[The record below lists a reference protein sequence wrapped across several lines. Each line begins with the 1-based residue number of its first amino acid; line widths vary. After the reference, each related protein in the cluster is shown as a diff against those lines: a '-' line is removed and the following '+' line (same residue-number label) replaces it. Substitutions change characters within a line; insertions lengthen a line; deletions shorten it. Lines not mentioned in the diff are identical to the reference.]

1 MDLLILHHLEESFD
15 LLLLGRRG
23 RLRAYSGG
31 QKGERTEKS
40 KFFHRQRGCRDREQV
55 TFLRPSI
62 SFRERLRPVRGAKT
76 ACDKKL
82 NRYPLP
88 MAGPGMFQSQNL
100 SLQQVLAPQ
109 LQQSLLILQAPLL
122 ELRNLVQ
129 QEMET
134 NPVLEE
140 LAEPTEEERQV
151 SESEPAEDNFK
162 EEFDQLAKLDDE
174 WRDYMAQSSS
184 YSSRSHEDEE
194 KRQFFFD
201 SIATQET
208 LQQHLVG
215 QLNQT
220 ALSGDDRKTAELI
233 IGNIDDNGFLQ
244 TTPEEMAMNTGIPQ
258 EDFELMLTLV
268 QSFYPPG
275 VGARDLRECLLIQLK
290 RGGREKSLE
299 YRVVSDHMT
308 DLGKRRFPEIARRM
322 GITVEQVQKAAN
334 NIAQLDPRPGQIFAE
349 APQNYVLPDVT
360 VEKIQGQYQVILN
373 GEQIPHLRISNTYKD
388 IMSQDGSNGEVKD
401 YIRDKIRSGKFLIK
415 SIHQR
420 QQTISNIAHQIV
432 ARQKEFLE
440 QGSAHLKPMTMVQ
453 IADAVGVHETTVSR
467 AISGK
472 YISTPQGVFE
482 MKYFFT
488 PGYQTS
494 SGVSMSNTSVK
505 EAILDLVKG
514 EAGSAPL
521 SDKEI
526 VEILGQRGIPIAR
539 RTVAK
544 YRTEL
549 NILPSNMRRK
559 Y

>member
-1 MDLLILHHLEESFD
+1 MH
-15 LLLLGRRG
+15 
-23 RLRAYSGG
+23 
-31 QKGERTEKS
+31 
-40 KFFHRQRGCRDREQV
+40 
-55 TFLRPSI
+55 
-62 SFRERLRPVRGAKT
+62 
-76 ACDKKL
+76 
-82 NRYPLP
+82 
-88 MAGPGMFQSQNL
+88 QSQNL

-140 LAEPTEEERQV
+140 LANETEEQQKTEEKK
-151 SESEPAEDNFK
+151 STSSDDEFK
-162 EEFDQLAKLDDE
+162 AEFDQLAKLDEE

-184 YSSRSHEDEE
+184 YSGRSQEAED

-208 LQQHLVG
+208 LQQHLMG

-220 ALSGDDRKTAELI
+220 ALNGDDRKTAELI
-233 IGNIDDNGFLQ
+233 IGNVDDNGFLQ
-244 TTPEEMAMNTGIPQ
+244 TNPEEMALNTGIAQ
-258 EDFELMLTLV
+258 ADFEHMLTLI

-275 VGARDLRECLLIQLK
+275 VGARDLRECLLIQL
-290 RGGREKSLE
+290 RREGKGSSLE
-299 YRVVSDHMT
+299 FKMVSEHMA

-322 GITVEQVQKAAN
+322 GISVEQVQKCAN
-334 NIAQLDPRPGQIFAE
+334 NIAQLDPRPGAIFAQ

-360 VEKIQGQYQVILN
+360 VEKINGEYQVILN

-388 IMSQDGSNGEVKD
+388 IMSQDGNGSEVKD

-432 ARQKEFLE
+432 SRQREFFD

-472 YISTPQGVFE
+472 YMSTPQGVFE

-488 PGYQTS
+488 PGYQTAT
-494 SGVSMSNTSVK
+494 GESMSNTSVK
-505 EAILDLVKG
+505 EAILDLVKAEEG
-514 EAGSAPL
+514 NSPL

-526 VEILGQRGIPIAR
+526 VEILSKRGIPIAR

>member
-1 MDLLILHHLEESFD
+1 
-15 LLLLGRRG
+15 
-23 RLRAYSGG
+23 
-31 QKGERTEKS
+31 
-40 KFFHRQRGCRDREQV
+40 
-55 TFLRPSI
+55 
-62 SFRERLRPVRGAKT
+62 
-76 ACDKKL
+76 
-82 NRYPLP
+82 

-140 LAEPTEEERQV
+140 LPEPPEDECATTESDTADEK
-151 SESEPAEDNFK
+151 FK
-162 EEFDQLAKLDDE
+162 EEFEQLAKLDDE

-184 YSSRSHEDEE
+184 YSGRSQEDEE

-208 LQQHLVG
+208 LQQHLVS

-220 ALSGDDRKTAELI
+220 ALSADDRKTAELI

-244 TTPEEMAMNTGIPQ
+244 TTPEEMAMNTGIPKEQ
-258 EDFELMLTLV
+258 FELMLTLI
-268 QSFYPPG
+268 QSFHPPG

-290 RGGREKSLE
+290 RDGRETSLE
-299 YRVVSDHMT
+299 YRIVSDHMV

-322 GITVEQVQKAAN
+322 GITPEQVQKAAN
-334 NIAQLDPRPGQIFAE
+334 NIARLDPRPGQIFAE

-360 VEKIQGQYQVILN
+360 VEKIEGEYHVILN

-388 IMSQDGSNGEVKD
+388 IMAQDGNGSDVKD

-432 ARQKEFLE
+432 ERQKEFLE
-440 QGSAHLKPMTMVQ
+440 KGSAYLKPMTMVQ
-453 IADAVGVHETTVSR
+453 IAEAVGVHETTVSR

-494 SGVSMSNTSVK
+494 TGASVSNTSVK
-505 EAILDLVKG
+505 EAILNLVKN
-514 EAGSAPL
+514 ESGSAPL

-549 NILPSNMRRK
+549 NILPSNMRKK

>member
-1 MDLLILHHLEESFD
+1 MH
-15 LLLLGRRG
+15 
-23 RLRAYSGG
+23 
-31 QKGERTEKS
+31 
-40 KFFHRQRGCRDREQV
+40 
-55 TFLRPSI
+55 
-62 SFRERLRPVRGAKT
+62 
-76 ACDKKL
+76 
-82 NRYPLP
+82 
-88 MAGPGMFQSQNL
+88 QSQNL

-140 LAEPTEEERQV
+140 LPDPPSSEETGETPEP
-151 SESEPAEDNFK
+151 PASEDNFK
-162 EEFDQLAKLDDE
+162 EEFDKLAKLDDE

-184 YSSRSHEDEE
+184 YSGRSQEAED

-208 LQQHLVG
+208 LQQHLMG

-220 ALSGDDRKTAELI
+220 ALDANDRKTAELI

-244 TTPEEMAMNTGIPQ
+244 TTPEEMALNTGIAQ
-258 EDFELMLTLV
+258 DDFENMLTLI

-290 RGGREKSLE
+290 REGRQNSLE
-299 YRVVSDHMT
+299 YKIIADHMT
-308 DLGKRRFPEIARRM
+308 DLGKRRFPEIARKM
-322 GITVEQVQKAAN
+322 GISAEQVQKCAN
-334 NIAQLDPRPGQIFAE
+334 NIAQLDPRPGAIFAA
-349 APQNYVLPDVT
+349 APENYVLPDVT
-360 VEKIQGQYQVILN
+360 VEKINGEYQIILN

-388 IMSQDGSNGEVKD
+388 IMAQDGNGSEVKD

-432 ARQKEFLE
+432 NRQREFFE
-440 QGSAHLKPMTMVQ
+440 HGSSHLKPMTMVQ
-453 IADAVGVHETTVSR
+453 VADAVGVHETTVSR

-472 YISTPQGVFE
+472 YMSTPQGVYE

-488 PGYQTS
+488 PGYQTA
-494 SGVSMSNTSVK
+494 SGESMSNTSVK
-505 EAILDLVKG
+505 EAILDLVKA
-514 EAGSAPL
+514 EDGSAPL

-526 VEILGQRGIPIAR
+526 VEILSKRGIPIAR

>member
-1 MDLLILHHLEESFD
+1 
-15 LLLLGRRG
+15 
-23 RLRAYSGG
+23 
-31 QKGERTEKS
+31 
-40 KFFHRQRGCRDREQV
+40 
-55 TFLRPSI
+55 
-62 SFRERLRPVRGAKT
+62 
-76 ACDKKL
+76 
-82 NRYPLP
+82 
-88 MAGPGMFQSQNL
+88 MAGPGMHQSQNL
-100 SLQQVLAPQ
+100 SLHQVLAPQ

-140 LAEPTEEERQV
+140 LPNEPDADER
-151 SESEPAEDNFK
+151 STADNAADDKFK
-162 EEFDQLAKLDDE
+162 EEFDKLAKLDEE
-174 WRDYMAQSSS
+174 WRDYMAQSST
-184 YSSRSHEDEE
+184 YSGRSQEAED

-208 LQQHLVG
+208 LQQHLMG
-215 QLNQT
+215 QLNQNV
-220 ALSGDDRKTAELI
+220 LNGSDRKTAELI

-244 TTPEEMAMNTGIPQ
+244 TTPEEMALNTGIPR
-258 EDFELMLTLV
+258 EDFEHMLTLI

-275 VGARDLRECLLIQLK
+275 VGARDLCECLLIQLK
-290 RGGREKSLE
+290 REGRQASLE
-299 YRVVSDHMT
+299 YKIISEHMQ

-322 GITVEQVQKAAN
+322 GVSVEQIQKCAN
-334 NIAQLDPRPGQIFAE
+334 NIARLDPRPGQVFAA

-360 VEKIQGQYQVILN
+360 VEKVNGTYQVILN

-388 IMSQDGSNGEVKD
+388 IMAQDGKGSEVKD

-432 ARQKEFLE
+432 KRQRDFFDK
-440 QGSAHLKPMTMVQ
+440 GSSYLKPMTMVQ

-472 YISTPQGVFE
+472 YMATPQGVFD

-494 SGVSMSNTSVK
+494 SGESMSNTSVK
-505 EAILDLVKG
+505 GAILDLVKNEG
-514 EAGSAPL
+514 GSAPL

-526 VEILGQRGIPIAR
+526 VEILSKRGIPIAR

>member
-1 MDLLILHHLEESFD
+1 
-15 LLLLGRRG
+15 
-23 RLRAYSGG
+23 
-31 QKGERTEKS
+31 
-40 KFFHRQRGCRDREQV
+40 
-55 TFLRPSI
+55 
-62 SFRERLRPVRGAKT
+62 
-76 ACDKKL
+76 
-82 NRYPLP
+82 
-88 MAGPGMFQSQNL
+88 MFQSQNL

-184 YSSRSHEDEE
+184 YSGRSKEEDE

-290 RGGREKSLE
+290 RDGTREEPRIPDRLRPHDRPRQTALSRDRPPDGDHRRAGAKS
-299 YRVVSDHMT
+299 
-308 DLGKRRFPEIARRM
+308 
-322 GITVEQVQKAAN
+322 
-334 NIAQLDPRPGQIFAE
+334 
-349 APQNYVLPDVT
+349 
-360 VEKIQGQYQVILN
+360 
-373 GEQIPHLRISNTYKD
+373 
-388 IMSQDGSNGEVKD
+388 
-401 YIRDKIRSGKFLIK
+401 
-415 SIHQR
+415 R
-420 QQTISNIAHQIV
+420 Q
-432 ARQKEFLE
+432 
-440 QGSAHLKPMTMVQ
+440 
-453 IADAVGVHETTVSR
+453 
-467 AISGK
+467 
-472 YISTPQGVFE
+472 
-482 MKYFFT
+482 
-488 PGYQTS
+488 
-494 SGVSMSNTSVK
+494 
-505 EAILDLVKG
+505 
-514 EAGSAPL
+514 
-521 SDKEI
+521 
-526 VEILGQRGIPIAR
+526 
-539 RTVAK
+539 
-544 YRTEL
+544 
-549 NILPSNMRRK
+549 
-559 Y
+559 

>member
-1 MDLLILHHLEESFD
+1 MH
-15 LLLLGRRG
+15 
-23 RLRAYSGG
+23 
-31 QKGERTEKS
+31 QT
-40 KFFHRQRGCRDREQV
+40 
-55 TFLRPSI
+55 
-62 SFRERLRPVRGAKT
+62 
-76 ACDKKL
+76 
-82 NRYPLP
+82 
-88 MAGPGMFQSQNL
+88 QNL

-140 LAEPTEEERQV
+140 LADPPNPDAPA
-151 SESEPAEDNFK
+151 ESETPAADDNFK
-162 EEFDQLAKLDDE
+162 EEFDRLAKLDEE

-184 YSSRSHEDEE
+184 YSGRSQEAEE

-201 SIATQET
+201 SIPTQET
-208 LQQHLVG
+208 LQQHLMG
-215 QLNQT
+215 QLNQNVLN
-220 ALSGDDRKTAELI
+220 ADDRKTAELI
-233 IGNIDDNGFLQ
+233 IGNVDDNGFLQ
-244 TTPEEMAMNTGIPQ
+244 TTPEEMALNTGIPK
-258 EDFELMLTLV
+258 EDFENMLTLI
-268 QSFYPPG
+268 QSFHPPG

-290 RGGREKSLE
+290 REGRQSSLE
-299 YRVVSDHMT
+299 YKIVADHMQ
-308 DLGKRRFPEIARRM
+308 DLGKRRFPEIARRI
-322 GITVEQVQKAAN
+322 GIGVEQVQKCAN
-334 NIAQLDPRPGQIFAE
+334 NIAQLDPRPGAIFAE
-349 APQNYVLPDVT
+349 APKNYVLPDVT
-360 VEKIQGQYQVILN
+360 VEKVNGRYQVILN

-388 IMSQDGSNGEVKD
+388 IMAQDRNGSDVKD

-420 QQTISNIAHQIV
+420 QQTISNIAHEIV
-432 ARQKEFLE
+432 KRQLEFFDK
-440 QGSAHLKPMTMVQ
+440 GSAFLKPMTMVQ

-472 YISTPQGVFE
+472 YMSTPQGVFE

-488 PGYQTS
+488 PGYQTAT
-494 SGVSMSNTSVK
+494 GESMSNTSVK
-505 EAILDLVKG
+505 EAILDLVKS
-514 EAGSAPL
+514 EAGNSPL

-526 VEILGQRGIPIAR
+526 VEILSKRGIPIAR

-549 NILPSNMRRK
+549 NILPSNMRRR